1 MVQNLS
7 TRITRFNVPC
17 KGHYLSFYPGFDPS
31 VGKIWRREW
40 QPTPVFLP
48 TELHGQRSLV
58 GYTVHG
64 VAKSGTQ
71 LSNFERYKTG
81 THLHSLLH
89 WLHLMWPHIIFR
101 LELQVSIC
109 PLMLTGRDPS
119 EISQT
124 CHLRITRFNVSC
136 KGHYLFFYP

>member
-1 MVQNLS
+1 MSHARDIIFPFTLGSIPRSGRSGEGNGNPLQYSCQQNS
-7 TRITRFNVPC
+7 TDR
-17 KGHYLSFYPGFDPS
+17 GA
-31 VGKIWRREW
+31 WW
-40 QPTPVFLP
+40 A
-48 TELHGQRSLV
+48 
-58 GYTVHG
+58 TVHG
-64 VAKSGTQ
+64 VTKSGTQ
-71 LSNFERYKTG
+71 LSDFERYKTG
-81 THLHSLLH
+81 THLHSPFH
-89 WLHLMWPHIIFR
+89 WLHLMWLHIIFW